1 MKNLSV
7 RKIILTLVLAVLNV
21 VSNLI
26 ANLTVEGGWRI
37 IWLVLG
43 IGALAAIAY
52 ILIRNIL
59 NPPHVSVQFDQA
71 VPIRQE
77 EYQRHARK
85 GLILLLSDFK
95 PNPGSPA
102 HHLSEKERLE
112 LAEKGDY
119 DSLHLT
125 DSNFNPAIIA
135 VTAHASNL
143 SHCWIIT
150 TSNTSE
156 RNQSRPYARVLA
168 AYLQTICGAGNFHHG
183 DGYVIPAQ
191 DDDAMAKKTYTVVN
205 AIYQEARGKFQLRDE
220 DIVSDFTG
228 TSKSMSMGMI
238 LACLD
243 RRRTLQ
249 YVGSH
254 YDSAGNRQGDSFPIL
269 FTFAVK
275 DIEE

>member
-102 HHLSEKERLE
+102 HHLTEKERLE

-119 DSLHLT
+119 DSLHLG
-125 DSNFNPAIIA
+125 
-135 VTAHASNL
+135 
-143 SHCWIIT
+143 
-150 TSNTSE
+150 SE
-156 RNQSRPYARVLA
+156 GQGGVKLDGDGEDGIHRLGSQFG
-168 AYLQTICGAGNFHHG
+168 GAGKLVFCEGVGEVEDEHG
-183 DGYVIPAQ
+183 GY
-191 DDDAMAKKTYTVVN
+191 
-205 AIYQEARGKFQLRDE
+205 F
-220 DIVSDFTG
+220 
-228 TSKSMSMGMI
+228 SK
-238 LACLD
+238 
-243 RRRTLQ
+243 
-249 YVGSH
+249 
-254 YDSAGNRQGDSFPIL
+254 
-269 FTFAVK
+269 
-275 DIEE
+275 

>member
-7 RKIILTLVLAVLNV
+7 RKIVLTLVLAVLNII
-21 VSNLI
+21 SNLI

-52 ILIRNIL
+52 ILIRNVL
-59 NPPHVSVQFDQA
+59 NPPHVSVQFHQA
-71 VPIRQE
+71 TPLRPE
-77 EYQRHARK
+77 EYRRHARK

-102 HHLSEKERLE
+102 NSLGETERQERAKKLDFE
-112 LAEKGDY
+112 
-119 DSLHLT
+119 SLHLP

-150 TSNTSE
+150 TSNTSD
-156 RNQSRPYARVLA
+156 RNQSLLYAPVLA
-168 AYLQTICGAGNFHHG
+168 ACLKTICGACDFHLG

-191 DDDAMAKKTYTVVN
+191 DDDALATKTYAVVN
-205 AIYQEARGKFQLRDE
+205 TIYQEARERFHLQDQ
-220 DIVSDFTG
+220 DIVADFTG

-243 RRRTLQ
+243 RSRILQ
-249 YVGSH
+249 YIGSH
-254 YDSAGNRQGDSFPIL
+254 YDSAGNRQEGSFPIL
-269 FTFAVK
+269 FTFVVK